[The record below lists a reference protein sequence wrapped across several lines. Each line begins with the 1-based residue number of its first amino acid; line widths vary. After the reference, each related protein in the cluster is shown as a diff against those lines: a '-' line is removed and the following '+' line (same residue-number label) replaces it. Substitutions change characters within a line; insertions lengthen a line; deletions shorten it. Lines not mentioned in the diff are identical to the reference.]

1 MSKQVMDERLSRYE
15 LLIAHSR
22 DIILFVRRGDGR
34 ILEANAAATKAYGYN
49 REELLTLTIDDLR
62 AADMKSLTAEQLT
75 KADAQGILFETIHRR
90 KDGSTFPVE
99 VSSQGVTVDGTRAL
113 ISIVRDMTER
123 RGAEAKILSLAR
135 YPEENP
141 NPVLRASDE
150 GALHYANR
158 PALAMMEPMGW
169 REGLPLP
176 QSLLVP
182 IREVMNGG
190 QYREIELTC
199 QLGKVWSLTLL
210 PNVSERHVTVYAR
223 EVTAQEKAEQALRE
237 SEERV
242 RVKLDSILSPEGDI
256 GKLELADIIDAQT
269 LQALMVHFY
278 ELAHFPIGIIDIK
291 GKVLVGVG
299 WQEICTRFHRV
310 HPDACRHCIESD
322 TQLSAGVPPGE
333 FRLYKCKNNM
343 WDIATPI
350 MVGGQH
356 VGNVFTGQFF
366 FDDEP
371 MEHELFRSQARK
383 YGFNEKEYI
392 AALET
397 VPRVSRKSVNTCM
410 AFFAKLADMISQL
423 SYSNIKL
430 ARTMAEREALTDSLR
445 QNESLLRTVMD
456 NSPDPIF
463 LKNRDSQM
471 LLANPATAA
480 VWGGGV
486 DEVIGKTIQ
495 EYAAVPEVGLAIMEN
510 DRRVMAS
517 GQTEVVEETI
527 PGPIG
532 PRTFLT
538 TKSPYYDSEGR
549 VIGLVGVARDITV
562 RKKQEEELRQLNRTL
577 RALSNS
583 SHSLMR
589 AEEERTYLNEVCQI
603 VVRDCGYAMVWIGYA
618 ENDEAKTIRP
628 VAHAGFEDGYLET
641 LNLTW
646 ADTERGRGPG
656 GTAIRTGK
664 PSMCTNML
672 TDPRF
677 SPWRDQALK
686 RGYASS
692 LVLPLLDGG
701 RAFGALTVYSQHP
714 NPFSEDEV
722 KLLTEL
728 SDDLM
733 HGITTLR
740 LRQQNRQTRQSLQ
753 KSEERFRQLANAMP
767 QLVWTAAP
775 DGRVD
780 YFNQRLR
787 EFKSVTQRAPV
798 IHPEDLPRTMKVWKR
813 GIKSGRDYEIE
824 HRMQRTDGS
833 FRWFLSRAVPI
844 HDKSGCV
851 IRWFG
856 TSTDVND
863 RKLAEQTLQ
872 RSKDE
877 LEEKVRERTA
887 ELLLLMEDLEKSRDD
902 LRKLASELVLAEERE
917 RKRLAVTLHD
927 EVAQTLAAARMRVD
941 LMRSISGG
949 DTFRQTFEQAQELL
963 SHAIRQTR
971 ALMKDISNPVLYD
984 MGLRSAV
991 EALAEQIKDRHDI
1004 QVKCSFEGQLNSLS
1018 QDLNVMIFQVV
1029 KELLQNV
1036 VKHSGARGA
1045 SIRISEDENIV
1056 RTVVADDGE
1065 GFDVNDINSPDYIEG
1080 GFGLFSIRER
1090 VKSFNGSI
1098 QIKSKPGIGSEV
1110 TVVLPKTAGSRTA
1123 APKSNK
1129 RKEG

>member
-1 MSKQVMDERLSRYE
+1 MNKQVDERLRRNE
-15 LLIAHSR
+15 PMIDHSR
-22 DIILFVRRGDGR
+22 DIILFVRREDGC
-34 ILEANAAATKAYGYN
+34 ILEANAASMMEYGYS
-49 REELLTLTIDDLR
+49 REELLALTIHDLR
-62 AADMKSLTAEQLT
+62 APDTQRLTADQLA
-75 KADAQGILFETIHRR
+75 KADAQGILFETTHRR

-113 ISIVRDMTER
+113 ISIVRDITER
-123 RGAEAKILSLAR
+123 RSAEARILSLAR

-150 GALHYANR
+150 GALLYANQ
-158 PALAMMEPMGW
+158 PAIAMMEPMGW

-176 QSLLVP
+176 GSLLNP
-182 IREVMNGG
+182 IREVLKGG
-190 QYREIELTC
+190 LHREIELTC

-210 PNVSERHVTVYAR
+210 PNVGERYVTLYAR
-223 EVTAQEKAEQALRE
+223 NITAQKKAEHELRE

-242 RVKLDSILSPEGDI
+242 RVKLDDILSPEGDI
-256 GKLELADIIDAQT
+256 AKLELADIIDARALQT
-269 LQALMVHFY
+269 LMAHFY

-299 WQEICTRFHRV
+299 WQDICTRFHRV
-310 HPDACRHCIESD
+310 HPDACWHCIESD

-333 FRLYKCKNNM
+333 FKLYKCKNNM

-371 MEHELFRSQARK
+371 LDLELFRSQARE
-383 YGFNEKEYI
+383 YGFNEKDYI
-392 AALET
+392 KALET

-471 LLANPATAA
+471 LLANPATLA
-480 VWGGGV
+480 VWGRGAN
-486 DEVIGKTIQ
+486 EVIGKTIQ
-495 EYAAVPEVGLAIMEN
+495 EYVAVLEVGRAIMEN
-510 DRRVMAS
+510 DQRVMAS
-517 GQTEVVEETI
+517 GQTEVVEETLS
-527 PGPIG
+527 GPIG

-549 VIGLVGVARDITV
+549 VIGLVGVARDITD
-562 RKKQEEELRQLNRTL
+562 RKKQEEELQQLNRTL

-583 SHSLMR
+583 SHALTR
-589 AEEERTYLNEVCQI
+589 AEEEKAYLEEVCQI
-603 VVRDCGYAMVWIGYA
+603 VVRDCGYKMAWIGYA
-618 ENDEAKTIRP
+618 ENNEAKTIQP

-646 ADTERGRGPG
+646 ADTERGQGPG

-677 SPWRDQALK
+677 APWRAQALK

-692 LVLPLLDGG
+692 LVLPLLTGG
-701 RAFGALTVYSQHP
+701 TAFGEITVYSEHP
-714 NPFSEDEV
+714 HPFSEDEV

-728 SDDLM
+728 ADDLT

-740 LRQQNRQTRQSLQ
+740 LRQQNRQAQQALCE
-753 KSEERFRQLANAMP
+753 SEERFRQLADAMP
-767 QLVWTAAP
+767 QLVWTAAT

-780 YFNQRLR
+780 YFNQRLK
-787 EFKSVTQRAPV
+787 EFKSVGQRAPV
-798 IHPEDLPRTMKVWKR
+798 IHPKDLPQTLKIWQR
-813 GIKSGRDYEIE
+813 GIKSGRDYEVE
-824 HRMQRTDGS
+824 HRMQRSDGI

-844 HDKSGCV
+844 RDESGSV
-851 IRWFG
+851 IRWYG
-856 TSTDVND
+856 TSTDVDD
-863 RKLAEQTLQ
+863 RKQAEQALQ
-872 RSKDE
+872 RSRDE
-877 LEEKVRERTA
+877 LEAKVQERTA
-887 ELLLLMEDLEKSRDD
+887 ELLLLLEDLGKSRHD

-927 EVAQTLAAARMRVD
+927 EVAQTLAAARMRLD
-941 LMRSISGG
+941 MMRSLPDGRERKQS
-949 DTFRQTFEQAQELL
+949 FEQAQELL

-971 ALMKDISNPVLYD
+971 ALMKDISNPILYE

-991 EALAEQIKDRHDI
+991 EALAEPIKDQHGI
-1004 QVKCSFEGQLNSLS
+1004 QVKCSFEGNLSSLS
-1018 QDLNVMIFQVV
+1018 QDLNVMIFQLV

-1036 VKHSGARGA
+1036 IRHSGARGA
-1045 SIRISEDENIV
+1045 NIRIIEDKDSIRTI
-1056 RTVVADDGE
+1056 VADDGA
-1065 GFDVNDINSPDYIEG
+1065 GFDVNDTNSRDYSEG

-1090 VKSFNGSI
+1090 VKSFNGNI

-1110 TVVLPKTAGSRTA
+1110 IVELPKTAGSRA
-1123 APKSNK
+1123 ASPKSKK
-1129 RKEG
+1129 RKKGL

>member
-1 MSKQVMDERLSRYE
+1 MSRQVIEERLSRYE

-75 KADAQGILFETIHRR
+75 KADAQGILFETVHRR

-99 VSSQGVTVDGTRAL
+99 VSSQGATIDGTRTL
-113 ISIVRDMTER
+113 ISIVRDITER
-123 RGAEAKILSLAR
+123 RSAEAKILSLAR

-158 PALAMMEPMGW
+158 PAIAMMEPMGW

-223 EVTAQEKAEQALRE
+223 EVTAQEKTQQAL
-237 SEERV
+237 
-242 RVKLDSILSPEGDI
+242 
-256 GKLELADIIDAQT
+256 
-269 LQALMVHFY
+269 
-278 ELAHFPIGIIDIK
+278 
-291 GKVLVGVG
+291 
-299 WQEICTRFHRV
+299 QE
-310 HPDACRHCIESD
+310 
-322 TQLSAGVPPGE
+322 
-333 FRLYKCKNNM
+333 
-343 WDIATPI
+343 
-350 MVGGQH
+350 
-356 VGNVFTGQFF
+356 
-366 FDDEP
+366 
-371 MEHELFRSQARK
+371 
-383 YGFNEKEYI
+383 
-392 AALET
+392 
-397 VPRVSRKSVNTCM
+397 
-410 AFFAKLADMISQL
+410 
-423 SYSNIKL
+423 
-430 ARTMAEREALTDSLR
+430 
-445 QNESLLRTVMD
+445 
-456 NSPDPIF
+456 
-463 LKNRDSQM
+463 
-471 LLANPATAA
+471 
-480 VWGGGV
+480 
-486 DEVIGKTIQ
+486 
-495 EYAAVPEVGLAIMEN
+495 
-510 DRRVMAS
+510 
-517 GQTEVVEETI
+517 
-527 PGPIG
+527 
-532 PRTFLT
+532 
-538 TKSPYYDSEGR
+538 
-549 VIGLVGVARDITV
+549 
-562 RKKQEEELRQLNRTL
+562 
-577 RALSNS
+577 
-583 SHSLMR
+583 
-589 AEEERTYLNEVCQI
+589 
-603 VVRDCGYAMVWIGYA
+603 
-618 ENDEAKTIRP
+618 
-628 VAHAGFEDGYLET
+628 
-641 LNLTW
+641 
-646 ADTERGRGPG
+646 
-656 GTAIRTGK
+656 
-664 PSMCTNML
+664 
-672 TDPRF
+672 
-677 SPWRDQALK
+677 
-686 RGYASS
+686 
-692 LVLPLLDGG
+692 
-701 RAFGALTVYSQHP
+701 
-714 NPFSEDEV
+714 
-722 KLLTEL
+722 
-728 SDDLM
+728 
-733 HGITTLR
+733 
-740 LRQQNRQTRQSLQ
+740 
-753 KSEERFRQLANAMP
+753 SEERFRQLADAMP

-780 YFNQRLR
+780 YFNRRLT

-824 HRMQRTDGS
+824 HRIQRTDGS

-844 HDKSGCV
+844 HDESGCV

-863 RKLAEQTLQ
+863 RKLAEQALQ

-887 ELLLLMEDLEKSRDD
+887 ELQSLMEDLEKSRDD

-949 DTFRQTFEQAQELL
+949 DAFRQTFEEAQELL

-991 EALAEQIKDRHDI
+991 EALAEQIRDRHGI
-1004 QVKCSFEGQLNSLS
+1004 QVKCSFEGPLSSLS

-1045 SIRISEDENIV
+1045 TIRINEDKESV
-1056 RTVVADDGE
+1056 RTIVADDGE
-1065 GFDVNDINSPDYIEG
+1065 GFDINDINAPDYVEG

-1110 TVVLPKTAGSRTA
+1110 TVALPKTAGSRTA